1 MCLTLQTSLNRQLI
15 KKQSIDTKKDM
26 GVSTSRPPQVSGSRI
41 AYTQRIDNTDS
52 PRHDAL

>member
-1 MCLTLQTSLNRQLI
+1 MIN
-15 KKQSIDTKKDM
+15 IDTKKDV
-26 GVSTSRPPQVSGSRI
+26 GVSTSRPSQVSGSRI